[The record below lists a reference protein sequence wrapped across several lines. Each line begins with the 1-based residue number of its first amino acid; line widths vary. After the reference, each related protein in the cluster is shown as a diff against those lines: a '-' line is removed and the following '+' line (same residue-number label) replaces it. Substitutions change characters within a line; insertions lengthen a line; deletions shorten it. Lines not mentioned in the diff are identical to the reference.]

1 MFKLCA
7 TFLSCNQKWAN
18 FFVNRLLNYFMY
30 PHCFGILIGLFIC
43 VFQLSAKPIVLKSY
57 QVAKTRFTGYLPVD
71 QQVFWTRTR
80 PKCQADQSLIVPAA
94 FTHLD
99 MSIVGAAIEWGKV
112 INQRISADLSGF
124 CLIRDKKPWV
134 VNQAQMKV
142 GGLRKWAQLG
152 TSVFQQDLLV
162 LNGKKVPISHAA
174 ALNWWRAL
182 VIFSDRFEVV
192 ENVNR
197 IRRDAFQSA
206 LIKIGVQQ
214 AIYLDMGTWSE
225 GAYYSSAKRVVKI
238 GKMRKNT
245 SKQTNWLVFH

>member
-1 MFKLCA
+1 
-7 TFLSCNQKWAN
+7 
-18 FFVNRLLNYFMY
+18 MY
-30 PHCFGILIGLFIC
+30 TRYFGILVGLFMC

-57 QVAKTRFTGYLPVD
+57 QVGKTHFTGYLPVD

-94 FTHLD
+94 FTHPNLT
-99 MSIVGAAIEWGKV
+99 IAGASIEWGKV
-112 INQRISADLSGF
+112 INPTISTELSGF

-134 VNQAQMKV
+134 LNQAEMQV
-142 GGLRKWAQLG
+142 GGLRKWEQFG

-162 LNGKKVPISHAA
+162 LNGKKVTISHAKA
-174 ALNWWRAL
+174 MNWWRAL

-192 ENVNR
+192 ENLEQIPR
-197 IRRDAFQSA
+197 EEFQSGLIA
-206 LIKIGVQQ
+206 LGAKQ

-225 GAYYSSAKRVVKI
+225 GAYFSQSNKVVKI
-238 GKMRKNT
+238 GRLRQNT

>member
-1 MFKLCA
+1 MIHKKGF
-7 TFLSCNQKWAN
+7 W
-18 FFVNRLLNYFMY
+18 
-30 PHCFGILIGLFIC
+30 ILISLFFL
-43 VFQLSAKPIVLKSY
+43 VFQLAAKPVQLKSY
-57 QVAKTRFTGYLPVD
+57 QVDKVKLTGYLPVD
-71 QQVFWTRTR
+71 QQVYWVRTR
-80 PKCQADQSLIVPAA
+80 PICHAGQSLVVPAA
-94 FTHLD
+94 FTHPD
-99 MSIVGAAIEWGKV
+99 MSIAGAAIEWGDV
-112 INQRISADLSGF
+112 INPKISADLSGF

-134 VNQAQMKV
+134 LNQSQMKV
-142 GGLRKWAQLG
+142 GGLRKWAQFG

-162 LNGKKVPISHAA
+162 QDGHRVPIAHAA

-192 ENVNR
+192 ENVDR
-197 IRRDAFQSA
+197 IRRDAFQAA